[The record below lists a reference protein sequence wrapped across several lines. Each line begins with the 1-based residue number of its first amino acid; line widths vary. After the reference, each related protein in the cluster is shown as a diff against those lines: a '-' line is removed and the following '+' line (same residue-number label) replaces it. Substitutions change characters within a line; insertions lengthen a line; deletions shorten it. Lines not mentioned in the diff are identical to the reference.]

1 MTRSSIIVATARC
14 IPRRTSTTKQ
24 GRLILAILA
33 TAPFACHATDSESTS
48 AEQPKPSVSDSGVND
63 TAAESDGS
71 DTDVDDAAPEGAS
84 SAQSVL
90 SAPSLGAA
98 ASFGVLAGSS
108 VINTG
113 GTTILEGDLGV
124 APGLAI
130 SGFPPGQM
138 LGGAMYAGSASAP
151 QAQSDVAAA
160 YELLAGDA
168 CTQDLTGRDLGGL
181 TLSQGVYCFSSDA
194 PLTGTLVLDAR
205 DDPAAVF
212 VFQVGNDLSTANN
225 ASVVLANGGQFCRVF
240 WQVGASATLGADTA
254 FAGSILATTNITLET
269 GASVS
274 GRALARDGAV
284 TMDTSQ
290 IFDVRVAH
298 DGSCVGL

>member
-1 MTRSSIIVATARC
+1 MTTQSRF
-14 IPRRTSTTKQ
+14 
-24 GRLILAILA
+24 ILALLA
-33 TAPFACHATDSESTS
+33 AAPFACHATELESTS
-48 AEQPKPSVSDSGVND
+48 AEPSEPSASDSGVKD
-63 TAAESDGS
+63 TSAESGGD
-71 DTDVDDAAPEGAS
+71 DTDVDDAAPEGAGS
-84 SAQSVL
+84 TQSVL
-90 SAPSLGAA
+90 GAPSLGAA
-98 ASFGVLAGSS
+98 ASFGVLAGST

-138 LGGAMYAGSASAP
+138 LGGAMYAGNATAP
-151 QAQSDVAAA
+151 QAQSDVATA
-160 YELLAGDA
+160 YQLLAGDA

-181 TLSQGVYCFSSDA
+181 TLTQGVYCFSSDA
-194 PLTGTLVLDAR
+194 SLTGTLTLDAQ

-212 VFQVGNDLSTANN
+212 VFQVGNDLSTASS

-240 WQVGASATLGADTA
+240 WQIGASATLGADTA

-274 GRALARDGAV
+274 GRALARNGAV
-284 TMDTSQ
+284 TMDANQ

-298 DGSCVGL
+298 DGSCVGP

>member
-1 MTRSSIIVATARC
+1 MTT
-14 IPRRTSTTKQ
+14 Q
-24 GRLILAILA
+24 GRFILALLA
-33 TAPFACHATDSESTS
+33 ATPFSCQATESESTS
-48 AEQPKPSVSDSGVND
+48 AEQSEPSVRDSGVED
-63 TAAESDGS
+63 TAAESRGG
-71 DTDVDDAAPEGAS
+71 DTDVDGPPPDGAS
-84 SAQSVL
+84 TVL

-108 VINTG
+108 VVNTG

-138 LGGAMYAGSASAP
+138 LGGAVYAGNANAP

-160 YELLAGDA
+160 YVLLADDA
-168 CTQDLTGRDLGGL
+168 CTQDLTGHDLGGL
-181 TLSQGVYCFSSDA
+181 TLTQGVYCFSSDA
-194 PLTGTLVLDAR
+194 PLTGTLVLDAQG
-205 DDPAAVF
+205 DPAAVF
-212 VFQVGNDLSTANN
+212 VFQVGSDLTTASN

-240 WQVGASATLGADTA
+240 WQIGASATLGADTA

-269 GASVS
+269 GASVT
-274 GRALARDGAV
+274 GRALARNGAV
-284 TMDTSQ
+284 TMDTNQ

>member
-1 MTRSSIIVATARC
+1 MRRPKAQARC
-14 IPRRTSTTKQ
+14 
-24 GRLILAILA
+24 
-33 TAPFACHATDSESTS
+33 
-48 AEQPKPSVSDSGVND
+48 
-63 TAAESDGS
+63 
-71 DTDVDDAAPEGAS
+71 
-84 SAQSVL
+84 
-90 SAPSLGAA
+90 
-98 ASFGVLAGSS
+98 SS

-138 LGGAMYAGSASAP
+138 LGGAVHSGDANTF

-160 YELLAGDA
+160 YVLLARDT

-181 TLSQGVYCFSSDA
+181 TLTQGVYCFSSDA
-194 PLTGTLVLDAR
+194 PLTGTLTLDAQG
-205 DDPAAVF
+205 DPTAVF
-212 VFQVGNDLSTANN
+212 VFQVGSDLSSASN

-269 GASVS
+269 GASVT
-274 GRALARDGAV
+274 GRALARNGAV
-284 TMDTSQ
+284 TMDTNQ